1 MILKH
6 RFNVKPL
13 SANKMFGK
21 KGKITFKTKDYLNYQ
36 NEIRDE
42 ILEEADND
50 VWPFGAS
57 YTTFTITAGLS
68 NRGADLDNV
77 MKPLFDTYQSIYSD
91 FNDNKVYHIE
101 AFKDIVKKGE
111 EYIDVTI
118 KEWKD
123 EVPNNNNKK

>member
-1 MILKH
+1 
-6 RFNVKPL
+6 
-13 SANKMFGK
+13 MFGK
-21 KGKITFKTKDYLNYQ
+21 KGKVTFKTKDYLNYQ

-42 ILEEADND
+42 ILEEAECD

-111 EYIDVTI
+111 EYINVTI

>member
-21 KGKITFKTKDYLNYQ
+21 SGKITFKTKDYLTYQ
-36 NEIRDE
+36 NDIRDE
-42 ILEEADND
+42 ILEEAEDD
-50 VWPFGAS
+50 AWPFGAS
-57 YTTFTITAGLS
+57 QTTFTIIAGLS

-77 MKPLFDTYQSIYSD
+77 LKPLFDTYQSIYSD

-101 AFKDIVKKGE
+101 AYKDIVKKGE
-111 EYIDVTI
+111 EYLDVTI

-123 EVPNNNNKK
+123 EIPDNNNK

>member
-1 MILKH
+1 MMYGLSG
-6 RFNVKPL
+6 PL
-13 SANKMFGK
+13 
-21 KGKITFKTKDYLNYQ
+21 
-36 NEIRDE
+36 
-42 ILEEADND
+42 
-50 VWPFGAS
+50 
-57 YTTFTITAGLS
+57 TTFTITAGLS

>member
-50 VWPFGAS
+50 IWPFGAS